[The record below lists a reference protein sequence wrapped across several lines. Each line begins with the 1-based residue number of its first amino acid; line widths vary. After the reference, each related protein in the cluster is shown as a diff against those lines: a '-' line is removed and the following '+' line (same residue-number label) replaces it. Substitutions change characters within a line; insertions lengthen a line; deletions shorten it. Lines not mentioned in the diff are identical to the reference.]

1 MEDKKKID
9 RLTQAQKGPKVWLA
23 CIEYTNLLSRD
34 GVVIPYIYE
43 DIYCPTMT
51 SINMRM
57 TDSILDSITWDQK
70 LSDFLF
76 KDNCEELKKLLASS
90 LETEPSV
97 FTSPFNPKTT
107 ISIELEEVYSAFVD
121 NTTST
126 KGRPTVSAEANFVEL
141 TAITDG
147 LGELVYLRADSILA
161 VLDTHNDMK
170 TLKSTSKDEK
180 MISSGSV
187 VYTNCPGLLKIK
199 VRECPAFVF
208 SRIRSI
214 APQQA
219 EILAFEGLK

>member
-1 MEDKKKID
+1 MEDKKKTE
-9 RLTQAQKGPKVWLA
+9 RLTQAQKGPKVWSA
-23 CIEYTNLLSRD
+23 CIEYTNLLSND

-43 DIYCPTMT
+43 DICCPTMT
-51 SINMRM
+51 SINIRM
-57 TDSILDSITWDQK
+57 TDSILFSVAWDQK
-70 LSDFLF
+70 LSDFLI
-76 KDNCEELKKLLASS
+76 KDDCKELKKVLASS

-147 LGELVYLRADSILA
+147 LGELVYLRTDSILA
-161 VLDTHNDMK
+161 VRDTHNDMK
-170 TLKSTSKDEK
+170 IKTSTSKDEK
-180 MISSGSV
+180 MTSSGSI
-187 VYTNCPGLLKIK
+187 VYTNCPGLLKIE

-214 APQQA
+214 APQKA
-219 EILAFEGLK
+219 EILAFEGTK